1 MADSEP
7 EGKQWILERYYML
20 ALKNHISSVLDVG
33 PGCGTYSRILR
44 PIDEHIYWTGVEVWA
59 PYIKEFNLEE
69 KYDHVVVADLRYL
82 DYSKIRRPDCIIAG
96 DVLEHISEDDALRI
110 LTELI
115 RLAKVIFVSIPIIPM
130 PQGESEGNPYQEH
143 VEDSYTHERLMK
155 MLPCVCDF
163 NKGARIGTYV
173 LSKDIQVRKIIKEWN
188 ELSNYGGAA

>member
-20 ALKNHISSVLDVG
+20 ARKKLVSSVLDIG

-44 PIDEHIYWTGVEVWA
+44 PIDEDIHWTGVEVWA
-59 PYIKEFNLEE
+59 PYIKEFDLEE

-82 DYSKIRRPDCIIAG
+82 DYSRIRRPDCIIAG
-96 DVLEHISEDDALRI
+96 DVLEHISEEDARRI
-110 LTELI
+110 LAELI
-115 RLAKVIFVSIPIIPM
+115 RLAKIIFVSIPIIHM

-143 VEDSYTHERLMK
+143 VEYFYTHERLLK

-173 LSKDIQVRKIIKEWN
+173 LSKDILVRKIIKEWN
-188 ELSNYGGAA
+188 DLSNSVGAA